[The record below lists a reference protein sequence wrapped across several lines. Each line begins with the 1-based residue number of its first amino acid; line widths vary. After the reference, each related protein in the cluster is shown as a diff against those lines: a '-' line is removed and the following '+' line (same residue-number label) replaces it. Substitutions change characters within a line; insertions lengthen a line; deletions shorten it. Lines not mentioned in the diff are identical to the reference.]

1 MIGLGQRTLGRHDH
15 VARDGDE
22 TMIEGRH
29 ILTLL
34 RGEGERDH
42 QVSSMELFFD
52 LVFVFAITQLS
63 HLLLTHLDAG
73 GALQTALLLLALWWA
88 WVDTAWLTNWFDPDR
103 RPVRLMLIGAMVAT
117 LIMAVA
123 LPEAFGD
130 RGLMFAIAFAAL
142 QVGRTAFAVVE
153 TRDYPGLHRNFQRIL
168 AWRAASALLW
178 LAGGLANGPARTI
191 FWIAAVAMDSL
202 GPACGFVTPGLGR
215 STTRD
220 WNISGEHMA
229 ERCKLFLIIAL
240 GESILITGGTFG
252 ERDITAATL
261 VTFVVAFLGS
271 VALWWIYFDL
281 SFGAAEQAFASS
293 SDPGRLGRF
302 AYTYLHIPM
311 VAGIIVTAVG
321 DELVIAH
328 PFEHATLETVM
339 TVLGGP
345 ALFLAGHLLF
355 KRAVFGIW
363 SVPRLAAIGVLAI
376 VAILGRDWAPLTLSI
391 VVLLIIAAVS
401 WYDIRSVRYAVS
413 RSPATEH

>member
-1 MIGLGQRTLGRHDH
+1 MERQDPTAG
-15 VARDGDE
+15 DGDE

-29 ILTLL
+29 TLGVL

-123 LPEAFGD
+123 LPDAFSD

-168 AWRAASALLW
+168 AWRAASGLLW
-178 LAGGLANGPARTI
+178 LAGGLANGPVRTI
-191 FWIAAVAMDSL
+191 FWVAALAMDSF
-202 GPACGFVTPGLGR
+202 GPVLGFVTPGLGR

-220 WNISGEHMA
+220 WNISGAHLA

-240 GESILITGGTFG
+240 GESILVTGATFSQL
-252 ERDITAATL
+252 DITRATL
-261 VTFVVAFLGS
+261 AAFVVAFLGS

-281 SFGAAEQAFASS
+281 SFDAAEQAFASS

-311 VAGIIVTAVG
+311 VAGIIVTAVS

-328 PFEHATLETVM
+328 PFEQATVETVV

-355 KRAVFGIW
+355 KRAVFGVW
-363 SVPRLAAIGVLAI
+363 SVPRLAAIGALAI
-376 VAILGRDWAPLTLSI
+376 VAILGRDWTPLALSVV
-391 VVLLIIAAVS
+391 VVLLIAAVS
-401 WYDIRSVRYAVS
+401 WHDIRSMRYAVS
-413 RSPATEH
+413 RRPVTER